1 MESREKRTSGGLSS
15 LTSGAVS
22 LGSSLVASL
31 CCLLPLAVILL
42 GLGSGA
48 FMATTMKYR
57 YILLPTGVGGV
68 TLGYL
73 LYLRERRRCRAL
85 ACRMVGA
92 KLNLTLLVL
101 ATAVVAAAIVLDQF
115 PALTSRLILSAMGK

>member
-1 MESREKRTSGGLSS
+1 MKVGDVKSGV
-15 LTSGAVS
+15 VS
-22 LGSSLVASL
+22 FFSALAASL

-57 YILLPTGVGGV
+57 GILLPLGIGGV
-68 TLGYL
+68 ALGYF
-73 LYLRERRRCRAL
+73 LYFRERRRCRTL

-92 KLNLTLLVL
+92 KLNLTLLIFATVVV
-101 ATAVVAAAIVLDQF
+101 ATAIILDQF
-115 PALTSRLILSAMGK
+115 PLLTSNLIMSAMGN

>member
-1 MESREKRTSGGLSS
+1 MKVGDVK
-15 LTSGAVS
+15 SGAVS
-22 LGSSLVASL
+22 FLSALAASL

-57 YILLPTGVGGV
+57 GILLPLGIGGV
-68 TLGYL
+68 ALGYF
-73 LYLRERRRCRAL
+73 LYFRERRRCRTL

-92 KLNLTLLVL
+92 KLNLTLLIF
-101 ATAVVAAAIVLDQF
+101 ATVVVTTAIILDQF
-115 PALTSRLILSAMGK
+115 PELTSNLIMSAMAN